1 MGCNQVGEKRAMA
14 RIVFS
19 DGALKIDREQA
30 AAGRGG
36 YLHDKSSCLQRFVKS
51 KIGELRSLRRRV
63 AIAER
68 ARIAKLMGSAG
79 SEPQS
84 AELR

>member
-1 MGCNQVGEKRAMA
+1 MGCNRVDEKRAMT

-36 YLHDKSSCLQRFVKS
+36 YLHNEPSCLQRFRKS
-51 KIGELRSLRRRV
+51 KVGEFRSLRRRV
-63 AIAER
+63 AAAER
-68 ARIAKLMGSAG
+68 ARLAELIGDAG

>member
-1 MGCNQVGEKRAMA
+1 MGCNQVDEKRAMT

-19 DGALKIDREQA
+19 DGALRIDREQT

-36 YLHDKSSCLQRFVKS
+36 YLHDEPSCLQRFQKS
-51 KIGELRSLRRRV
+51 KVGEFRSLRRRV

-68 ARIAKLMGSAG
+68 ARVASLIGSAG